1 MRIIR
6 SESFNSCF
14 LDFLDKHNNGV
25 APVMD
30 KLGFFEEVL
39 ERDGPIG
46 VRKSGL
52 LEKLHGT
59 SINSITLIRK
69 GLNVR
74 CLCFFPSNGIE
85 EVCVLLMVLIE
96 KSSADYVKAV
106 KQAESLADKWLS
118 DNKGF
123 KVRKG

>member
-6 SESFNSCF
+6 SESFNSEF
-14 LDFLDKHNNGV
+14 LDFLDKHNNRV

-74 CLCFFPSNGIE
+74 CLCFSPAMGLKRSVFCLWCSLRKAQQIMIRQSGKLKFWRING
-85 EVCVLLMVLIE
+85 
-96 KSSADYVKAV
+96 
-106 KQAESLADKWLS
+106 
-118 DNKGF
+118 
-123 KVRKG
+123 

>member
-14 LDFLDKHNNGV
+14 LDFLDKHNNRV

-69 GLNVR
+69 GLMFVV
-74 CLCFFPSNGIE
+74 CVFFPA
-85 EVCVLLMVLIE
+85 MVL
-96 KSSADYVKAV
+96 KRSVFCLWCSLRKA
-106 KQAESLADKWLS
+106 QQIMLRQL
-118 DNKGF
+118 NKL
-123 KVRKG
+123 KVWRING